1 MSRININNIDLDN
14 LEDKDFDDLYSEDI
28 NETPKFRD
36 ELTVQKRKKNQNFIK
51 RLKKKID
58 ISRAYRDSEECGY
71 YRESYSFLWRS
82 NNDGIG

>member
-36 ELTVQKRKKNQNFIK
+36 ELNRT
-51 RLKKKID
+51 KKKEK
-58 ISRAYRDSEECGY
+58 SKFHKKVKKE
-71 YRESYSFLWRS
+71 
-82 NNDGIG
+82 N